1 MVKEGIFPT
10 HNISEKRIEVDQTK
24 IDVIAKFPPTIS
36 LEGVQIFMVHV
47 RFYWRFTKYISKVA
61 ISLCELLEKE
71 SAF

>member
-10 HNISEKRIEVDQTK
+10 HNISEKTIEVDQTK

-47 RFYWRFTKYISKVA
+47 RFY
-61 ISLCELLEKE
+61 
-71 SAF
+71 